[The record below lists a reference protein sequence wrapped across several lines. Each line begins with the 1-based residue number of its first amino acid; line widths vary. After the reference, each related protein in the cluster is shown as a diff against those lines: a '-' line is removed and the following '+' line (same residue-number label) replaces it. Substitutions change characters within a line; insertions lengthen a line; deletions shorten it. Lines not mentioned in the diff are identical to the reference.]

1 MLVSTSGPDASSRAA
16 LRLLMERL
24 PGMSMVDGP
33 TSLEPSMTS
42 DPPSLRA
49 ATIVEGTVLRAIRVP
64 DFSRQAASEFGAF
77 LDGAQKVQV
86 VAHFHGIPIVLGTVS
101 AAVRIRVNRRMTTW
115 GHKPPCVERK
125 IYLPLRYLPALA
137 ELRGFPKDGAARL
150 ESSLPSVAQGWQ
162 IVDTSR
168 ADKNGEYPS
177 QHPSVLL
184 ERAMRA
190 VDQEREQLEDR
201 LAEAWCVR
209 SEAPL
214 FIDGGISRSAA
225 VASSPC
231 AIGVIKSHRTLY
243 VEGDALRI
251 VLGLNQ
257 GERSSVFRVSP
268 RSRSSVLSWYLRL
281 RSADGRDAL
290 WGLVRV
296 EVADCDRPGTRAD
309 EVSRW
314 VMAEMTPLSLP
325 DGRWDKM
332 AYGVR
337 DCEEFLRAIS

>member
-1 MLVSTSGPDASSRAA
+1 MQA
-16 LRLLMERL
+16 L
-24 PGMSMVDGP
+24 PGVTMVEGA

-42 DPPSLRA
+42 DPPTLRA
-49 ATIVEGTVLRAIRVP
+49 ATIVEGTALRAVRVP
-64 DFSRQAASEFGAF
+64 DFSRESVSGFGAF

-86 VAHFHGIPIVLGTVS
+86 LAHAYGIPIVLGTVS
-101 AAVRIRVNRRMTTW
+101 AAVRVRVNRRMTTW

-125 IYLPLRYLPALA
+125 IYLPFRYLPNSGELNALTS
-137 ELRGFPKDGAARL
+137 GAHTSAW
-150 ESSLPSVAQGWQ
+150 E
-162 IVDTSR
+162 IVDTSK

-177 QHPSVLL
+177 LHPSMLA

-190 VDQEREQLEDR
+190 VDEDRQRLEER
-201 LAEAWCVR
+201 LAEAWCAR

-214 FIDGGISRSAA
+214 FLDGGISGSAS
-225 VASSPC
+225 VAMSSC
-231 AIGVIKSHRTLY
+231 VVGVVKSHRTLY

-251 VLGLNQ
+251 VLGLKQ

-268 RSRSSVLSWYLRL
+268 RSQRSVLSWYLRL
-281 RSADGRDAL
+281 RGAEGRDAL

-296 EVADCDRPGTRAD
+296 EIAESERARERAD